1 MKHLTLKNS
10 KHKAL
15 ENDFK
20 HWLETLSYNAY
31 SVQYSPVR
39 VREFLHWLEEQHIPL
54 KHISEQT
61 VPAYFDYLSR
71 RSNQRRSGALS
82 NDYLNMHLTSLKQ
95 FSNYLQ
101 HSRQEGF
108 TITMNHY
115 PSAIR
120 EQILTPD
127 QIKSLYEST
136 GTDTA
141 TSLRDRAILALYYGC
156 GLRRSEGMHV
166 NVEDVLLDRKLLYV
180 RKGKLYRERYVPLA
194 RHVQEDLEN
203 YLEIGRPSFRNHE
216 SNPALLLTRRGRMT
230 GGSIITQ
237 VKLLGE
243 KAGLTIDFGLHT
255 LRHSIATHLLQAGMP
270 LEQIAQFLGH
280 KSLVSTQIYTHI
292 AEKLSR

>member
-20 HWLETLSYNAY
+20 HWLETLSYNTY

-39 VREFLHWLEEQHIPL
+39 VREFLHWLEAQGINL
-54 KHISEQT
+54 KHISEQAIT
-61 VPAYFDYLSR
+61 KYFSYLSR

-82 NDYLNMHLTSLKQ
+82 NDYLNMHLTSIKQ

-101 HSRQEGF
+101 QSRQEGF
-108 TITMNHY
+108 TVTMNFY
-115 PSAIR
+115 PSGIR
-120 EQILTPD
+120 EQILKPD
-127 QIKSLYEST
+127 QISALYEAT

-141 TSLRDRAILALYYGC
+141 MSLRDRAILALYYGC
-156 GLRRSEGMHV
+156 GLRRNEGVHV

-203 YLEIGRPSFRNHE
+203 YLEIGRPSYPNHE
-216 SNPALLLTRRGRMT
+216 SNPALLLTQRGRMS
-230 GGSIITQ
+230 GGSIITR

-243 KAGLTIDFGLHT
+243 KANLTLDFGLHT
-255 LRHSIATHLLQAGMP
+255 LRHSIATHLLVAGMP

-280 KSLVSTQIYTHI
+280 KSLASTQIYTHI
-292 AEKLSR
+292 AEQL